1 MKVSIRNN
9 QRKFKVTKDMRD
21 LVRSAV
27 KAALE
32 YMDFPLKSEVSVMF
46 TDDEEI
52 HELNRLHRGVD
63 RPTDVLSFPLF
74 EYDENGDIIED
85 DLDFSPN
92 GEMILGDIVISLET
106 ASRQAQEYGH
116 SFEREIGFLTV
127 HSMLHLFGYDHMTPE
142 DEEEMF
148 GYQREILERMG
159 LER

>member
-52 HELNRLHRGVD
+52 HKLNRLHRGVD

-74 EYDENGDIIED
+74 EYDENGDITED
-85 DLDFSPN
+85 DLDFNPN

-127 HSMLHLFGYDHMTPE
+127 HSMLHPFGYDHMTPE

-148 GYQREILERMG
+148 GYQREILERIG

>member
-52 HELNRLHRGVD
+52 HELNRLHRG
-63 RPTDVLSFPLF
+63 SLF
-74 EYDENGDIIED
+74 
-85 DLDFSPN
+85 S
-92 GEMILGDIVISLET
+92 S
-106 ASRQAQEYGH
+106 
-116 SFEREIGFLTV
+116 
-127 HSMLHLFGYDHMTPE
+127 
-142 DEEEMF
+142 
-148 GYQREILERMG
+148 
-159 LER
+159 